1 MTHKLSVII
10 DESSSWKP
18 ILELTCETND
28 ENRDNIQWIFNGRY
42 VVDGD
47 FDQDFKINKNI
58 LKIKNIQL
66 YHTGQYECSGMDK
79 LLWLRI
85 RVIESTRTSGSGRCS
100 TGRYQNRKLDDLLTV
115 HFWPD
120 SWKLSNKKTVFL
132 LPQLTWTLFNHLKSL

>member
-42 VVDGD
+42 VVD

-79 LLWLRI
+79 
-85 RVIESTRTSGSGRCS
+85 
-100 TGRYQNRKLDDLLTV
+100 
-115 HFWPD
+115 
-120 SWKLSNKKTVFL
+120 
-132 LPQLTWTLFNHLKSL
+132 

>member
-1 MTHKLSVII
+1 M
-10 DESSSWKP
+10 
-18 ILELTCETND
+18 TCETAE

-79 LLWLRI
+79 LLELIFGALFCPKVMSWNQPSRL
-85 RVIESTRTSGSGRCS
+85 IEIVQS
-100 TGRYQNRKLDDLLTV
+100 
-115 HFWPD
+115 
-120 SWKLSNKKTVFL
+120 
-132 LPQLTWTLFNHLKSL
+132 

>member
-1 MTHKLSVII
+1 M
-10 DESSSWKP
+10 
-18 ILELTCETND
+18 TCETAE

-79 LLWLRI
+79 LLRLIFGALLCPKEMSSNRPSIISRNRPVLDIPCTLERPFTFVSLERPVW
-85 RVIESTRTSGSGRCS
+85 SPNFGRENYPIK
-100 TGRYQNRKLDDLLTV
+100 RQRFFRHN
-115 HFWPD
+115 
-120 SWKLSNKKTVFL
+120 
-132 LPQLTWTLFNHLKSL
+132 